1 MRRSRN
7 FNKLKM
13 ISHALRLSVKMS
25 EATVPAGPVNTSHR
39 TQLLMGTPR
48 TRLIVVLV
56 MCKMSLWLKTDVS
69 FDVLFIFPGSFECA
83 DCARSLFS
91 QNCKVC

>member
-1 MRRSRN
+1 MKRSRSRN
-7 FNKLKM
+7 LNKPEM

-48 TRLIVVLV
+48 SRLIVVLG
-56 MCKMSLWLKTDVS
+56 MSKIPMALKTEDS
-69 FDVLFIFPGSFECA
+69 FDVLFIFLS
-83 DCARSLFS
+83 SI
-91 QNCKVC
+91 